1 MKEFFDNPTLK
12 KEIPFSNIM
21 AEKII
26 RVEQNASAYFG
37 KDISYNQTAYFRSLS
52 SNKQRTVEKFI
63 NGKKKRKVALISLI
77 ILPLFLLSLMNI
89 RVTGDIVNENTTNA
103 QFQVAEII
111 LVIVFLALLLIFGGI
126 SIANRIREKKIN
138 SNIKIFEDM
147 LVKKRMTKN
156 SK

>member
-52 SNKQRTVEKFI
+52 SNKQRDVEKFI

-77 ILPLFLLSLMNI
+77 ILPLFFLSFMNI
-89 RVTGDIVNENTTNA
+89 SFTGDVVRENTTTT
-103 QFQVAEII
+103 QFQFTEITLII
-111 LVIVFLALLLIFGGI
+111 LFLTFALIFG
-126 SIANRIREKKIN
+126 SILIVNRIKEKKIN
-138 SNIKIFEDM
+138 GDIKIFEDILM
-147 LVKKRMTKN
+147 KKRMTN